1 MKKVE
6 TKPDT
11 AVASHKPTMFESIR
25 ETFDSIAIAFILAFL
40 FRTFEAEAFV
50 IPTGSMALTLMGAHK
65 ELDCPECG
73 YPYKVGSSSE
83 HPEDGERAS
92 LVMSATCP
100 NCRRTA
106 FLPETNVV
114 SAAGDRILVTKYPY
128 EFGEPKRFDVAV
140 FKNPGKANQNYIK
153 RLVGLPNEEVMIFR
167 GDIYARPAGAE
178 KFRIQRKPADKIP
191 SVMQMVYDNDYV
203 LPKLIQQGWPQRW
216 IDGGRDTGQPAKWT
230 TSADYKSFQADGK
243 AAGEAWLRYQH
254 TVPTSDAWRKLAQG
268 SVPPGTAKPQ
278 LITDFCEYNTGGTGG
293 PHQMVST
300 PSLGLHWVSDLI
312 LECELK
318 FGEVSPGAS
327 APEAILELIEGGRAF
342 QCRIDAATGN
352 VTLRIDGID
361 KFRPTAKAAVAGA
374 GPHKLRFANVDDHL
388 IVWANG
394 KELKF
399 DGPTNFLATNVADA
413 SLDESTDL
421 TRVPLDD
428 ETEVPIL
435 DADVP
440 KPQDLRSPVGIA
452 AKGVALEAKHLR
464 IWRDVYYIAT
474 RRKPNVAVNGSR
486 FHENVEVRSSTEYA
500 SDYSADVFTA
510 FEQTA
515 LGVNFTDESK
525 VNRFMSNVE
534 ANPDRFRQIRGVA
547 FRLEADQFFM
557 CGDNSPLS
565 SDSRLWTSSEHYVK
579 RELLIGKALF
589 VYWPH
594 GLGTVGGT
602 SIDLPNLPLI
612 GGSYFPNFTD
622 MRLIR

>member
-1 MKKVE
+1 
-6 TKPDT
+6 
-11 AVASHKPTMFESIR
+11 
-25 ETFDSIAIAFILAFL
+25 
-40 FRTFEAEAFV
+40 
-50 IPTGSMALTLMGAHK
+50 
-65 ELDCPECG
+65 
-73 YPYKVGSSSE
+73 
-83 HPEDGERAS
+83 
-92 LVMSATCP
+92 
-100 NCRRTA
+100 
-106 FLPETNVV
+106 
-114 SAAGDRILVTKYPY
+114 
-128 EFGEPKRFDVAV
+128 
-140 FKNPGKANQNYIK
+140 
-153 RLVGLPNEEVMIFR
+153 
-167 GDIYARPAGAE
+167 
-178 KFRIQRKPADKIP
+178 
-191 SVMQMVYDNDYV
+191 
-203 LPKLIQQGWPQRW
+203 
-216 IDGGRDTGQPAKWT
+216 
-230 TSADYKSFQADGK
+230 
-243 AAGEAWLRYQH
+243 
-254 TVPTSDAWRKLAQG
+254 
-268 SVPPGTAKPQ
+268 
-278 LITDFCEYNTGGTGG
+278 
-293 PHQMVST
+293 
-300 PSLGLHWVSDLI
+300 LGLHWVSDLI

-318 FGEVSPGAS
+318 FGDVAPGAS

-342 QCRIDAATGN
+342 QCRIDAANGN

-361 KFRPTAKAAVAGA
+361 KFRPTAKAAVVGA

-399 DGPTNFLATNVADA
+399 DGPTNFLATNVAEA
-413 SLDESTDL
+413 SLDETDNL

-452 AKGVALEAKHLR
+452 AKGIALEAKHLR
-464 IWRDVYYIAT
+464 ILRDTYFIAT
-474 RRKPNVAVNGSR
+474 RREPRNAVNGAP
-486 FHENVEVRSSTEYA
+486 FHEKVRMNGASQYA

-547 FRLEADQFFM
+547 FKLEADQFFM